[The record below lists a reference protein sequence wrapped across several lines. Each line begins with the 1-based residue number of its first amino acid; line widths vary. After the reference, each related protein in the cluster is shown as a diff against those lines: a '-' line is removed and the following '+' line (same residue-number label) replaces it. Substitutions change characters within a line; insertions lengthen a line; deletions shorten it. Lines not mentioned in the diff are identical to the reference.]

1 MTNHPP
7 MGHPAQPAQDS
18 EQAARD
24 AITAIG
30 IVIPA
35 RNEQAHIGRCLDAI
49 RGAVTH
55 LRSSTY
61 PKIGIRTV
69 VVLDSC
75 TDRTADIVS
84 CYSEVEAV
92 AADLGT
98 VGAARALGAR
108 ALLSTSTDPPQH
120 LWLANTDADSAV
132 PAQWLTHMI
141 DQAHR
146 GADLILGTVKP
157 DATATQR
164 LRLAWNVRHVD
175 EDGHPHVHGANL
187 GIRSSAYLTLGGWS
201 HGASGED
208 ASLARAA
215 DADPTMRTL
224 RSSAIPVVTSGRL
237 TGRAPGGFARYLQ
250 LLTHDIERPAL
261 AGAASCR

>member
-7 MGHPAQPAQDS
+7 TGQLDEPAQDR

-35 RNEQAHIGRCLDAI
+35 RNEQAHISRCLDAI

-55 LRSSTY
+55 LRTSTY
-61 PKIGIRTV
+61 TKIGIQTV

-84 CYSEVEAV
+84 RYSEVDAV
-92 AADLGT
+92 AADLGA
-98 VGAARALGAR
+98 VGAARALGTQ

-132 PAQWLTHMI
+132 PAEWLTYMI
-141 DQAHR
+141 GQAHR
-146 GADLILGTVKP
+146 GADLVLGTVKP

-164 LRLAWNVRHVD
+164 LRRAWNVRHSD
-175 EDGHPHVHGANL
+175 GDGHPHVHGANL

-215 DADPTMRTL
+215 SADPTMRAL

-237 TGRAPGGFARYLQ
+237 TGRAPGGFAHYLQ
-250 LLTHDIERPAL
+250 MLTHDIERPAL
-261 AGAASCR
+261 AGATSYR